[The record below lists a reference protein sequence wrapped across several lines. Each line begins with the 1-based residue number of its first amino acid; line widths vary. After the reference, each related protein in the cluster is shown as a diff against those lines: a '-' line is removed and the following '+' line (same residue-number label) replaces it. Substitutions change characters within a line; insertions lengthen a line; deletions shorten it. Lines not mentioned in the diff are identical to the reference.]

1 MVDTMNKDTR
11 IIVYLF
17 LTLNKYYLSNSIT
30 DIRIIVI
37 LKNHYIEIILTCI
50 SLNDRNKAKIK
61 TP

>member
-1 MVDTMNKDTR
+1 MNKDTR
-11 IIVYLF
+11 RLVYLF

>member
-1 MVDTMNKDTR
+1 MNKDTR

-17 LTLNKYYLSNSIT
+17 LTFNKYYLSNSIT

>member
-1 MVDTMNKDTR
+1 MNKDTR

>member
-1 MVDTMNKDTR
+1 MNKDTR

-17 LTLNKYYLSNSIT
+17 LTLNKNYLSNSIT

>member
-1 MVDTMNKDTR
+1 MNKDTR

-37 LKNHYIEIILTCI
+37 LKNHYIEIMLTCI

>member
-1 MVDTMNKDTR
+1 MNKDTR

-17 LTLNKYYLSNSIT
+17 LTLNKYYLSHSIT